1 MRECCSSYTTALI
14 IEDEKAE
21 TLRLAIIQ
29 FCIELRPRD
38 GPFAVVRTDPSPGF
52 QALANDLIL
61 KFHRISIELGRLKNG
76 KKPCHRTCSPRRR
89 EHIPRID
96 PIARAVFSL
105 LLSLDVA
112 TVTVRFNKGVCLQ
125 GRCLLKGTS
134 LQIDNCLYQ
143 TGSSYYRHTR
153 LAKPITPAVRI

>member
-1 MRECCSSYTTALI
+1 MKRETQLIFIMRECCSSYTTALI

-76 KKPCHRTCSPRRR
+76 KNPVT
-89 EHIPRID
+89 E
-96 PIARAVFSL
+96 RAVQADGNIYRELIPSQERYSL
-105 LLSLDVA
+105 CCYRLV
-112 TVTVRFNKGVCLQ
+112 LQ
-125 GRCLLKGTS
+125 
-134 LQIDNCLYQ
+134 
-143 TGSSYYRHTR
+143 
-153 LAKPITPAVRI
+153 P